1 MSLKPRCFDLIPEET
16 VRAAQAAFPKGN
28 VYLRMR
34 DEFGMLYA
42 DEAFAELFSTRG
54 QPAEAPGC
62 LALVMVMQFAEGLSD
77 RQAAD
82 AVRARIDWKYAL
94 GLELTDP
101 GFDASVLSEFRS
113 RLVAG
118 GAEAVLFET
127 LVERCRQAGLI
138 KARTRQRTDS
148 THVLAAVQMLN
159 RLECVGETLRH
170 ALNVLAVVEPDW
182 LPAHVPPLWF
192 ERYDQRFAD
201 YRLPAERTERYAL
214 AETIGT
220 DGFALL
226 DMIYAAT
233 APGWL
238 REVPAV
244 EVLRQV
250 WVQQFYGPDEQVR
263 WRAASDLPPSA
274 ELICSPYDAEARYAK
289 KRSVVWVGY
298 KVHLT
303 ETCDEDTV
311 HLITDVQTTP
321 ATTADS
327 ERLPTIQAD
336 LAARQLLPA
345 EQIVDAGYVTAEHL
359 ITSQQTHQINLLGPV
374 MPDTSWQAQ
383 APDRFDVAT
392 FVIDWEAQTAT
403 CPQGQVSRLWQ
414 PSQSQH
420 GQPVIRIHFA
430 RTDCQ
435 VCPVHPQC
443 THSPHQGRRLTVRPR
458 DQHEALQAARQRQTT
473 EPFKDAYAARAG
485 VEGTLSQGV
494 RDCNLRRSRYIGL
507 VKTRLHH
514 LLAATAINLLR
525 IGAWLA
531 GRPRAKTRRSAFAAL
546 APALS

>member
-1 MSLKPRCFDLIPEET
+1 MSLKPRCFDPIPEET

-28 VYLRMR
+28 GYLRRR
-34 DEFGMLYA
+34 DELGPLYV

-94 GLELTDP
+94 GLKLTDA
-101 GFDASVLSEFRS
+101 GFDASVLSEFRR
-113 RLVAG
+113 RLLAG

-127 LVERCRQAGLI
+127 LLERCRQAGLV

-148 THVLAAVQMLN
+148 THVLAAIQMLN
-159 RLECVGETLRH
+159 RLEWVGETLRH
-170 ALNVLAVVEPDW
+170 ALTVLAVVEPDW
-182 LPAHVPPLWF
+182 LQAHVPPLWF
-192 ERYDQRFAD
+192 ERYGQRVTD

-214 AETIGT
+214 AETIGS

-226 DMIYAAT
+226 DRIDAAT

-238 REVPAV
+238 RDVPAV

-250 WVQQFYGPDEQVR
+250 WVHQFYGPDEQVR

-274 ELICSPYDAEARYAK
+274 GLIGSPDDAEARYAK

-327 ERLPTIQAD
+327 DRLPTIQAD

-345 EQIVDAGYVTAEHL
+345 EPIVDTGYVTAEHL
-359 ITSQQTHQINLLGPV
+359 VTSQQTPQINLLGPV

-392 FVIDWEAQTAT
+392 FGIDWEAQTAT
-403 CPQGQVSRLWQ
+403 CPQGQVSRQWQ

-420 GQPVIRIHFA
+420 GQPVIRIQFA

-435 VCPVHPQC
+435 ACPVHPQC
-443 THSPHQGRRLTVRPR
+443 TLSPHRGRRLTVRPR

-507 VKTRLHH
+507 AKTRLHH

>member
-1 MSLKPRCFDLIPEET
+1 MSLKPRCFDRIPEET

-233 APGWL
+233 APGWW

-298 KVHLT
+298 KVHRT

-359 ITSQQTHQINLLGPV
+359 VTSQQTHQINLLGPV

>member
-1 MSLKPRCFDLIPEET
+1 MMPKRATPRS
-16 VRAAQAAFPKGN
+16 AAWSGS
-28 VYLRMR
+28 
-34 DEFGMLYA
+34 G
-42 DEAFAELFSTRG
+42 
-54 QPAEAPGC
+54 
-62 LALVMVMQFAEGLSD
+62 
-77 RQAAD
+77 
-82 AVRARIDWKYAL
+82 
-94 GLELTDP
+94 
-101 GFDASVLSEFRS
+101 
-113 RLVAG
+113 
-118 GAEAVLFET
+118 
-127 LVERCRQAGLI
+127 I
-138 KARTRQRTDS
+138 K
-148 THVLAAVQMLN
+148 
-159 RLECVGETLRH
+159 
-170 ALNVLAVVEPDW
+170 
-182 LPAHVPPLWF
+182 VP
-192 ERYDQRFAD
+192 
-201 YRLPAERTERYAL
+201 
-214 AETIGT
+214 
-220 DGFALL
+220 
-226 DMIYAAT
+226 
-233 APGWL
+233 
-238 REVPAV
+238 
-244 EVLRQV
+244 
-250 WVQQFYGPDEQVR
+250 
-263 WRAASDLPPSA
+263 
-274 ELICSPYDAEARYAK
+274 
-289 KRSVVWVGY
+289 
-298 KVHLT
+298 LT
-303 ETCDEDTV
+303 ETGDEDTV

-359 ITSQQTHQINLLGPV
+359 VTSQQTHQINLLGPV
-374 MPDTSWQAQ
+374 MPDTSGQAQ

-403 CPQGQVSRLWQ
+403 CPQGRVSRLWQ

>member
-1 MSLKPRCFDLIPEET
+1 M
-16 VRAAQAAFPKGN
+16 
-28 VYLRMR
+28 
-34 DEFGMLYA
+34 
-42 DEAFAELFSTRG
+42 
-54 QPAEAPGC
+54 
-62 LALVMVMQFAEGLSD
+62 
-77 RQAAD
+77 
-82 AVRARIDWKYAL
+82 
-94 GLELTDP
+94 GLELTDA
-101 GFDASVLSEFRS
+101 GFEASVLSEFRG

-359 ITSQQTHQINLLGPV
+359 VTSQQTHQINLLGPV

-435 VCPVHPQC
+435 ACPVHPQC

-531 GRPRAKTRRSAFAAL
+531 GRPRAKTRRSAFVAL

>member
-359 ITSQQTHQINLLGPV
+359 VTSQQTHQINLLGPV